1 MGQVFVIL
9 INSPCLLSN
18 ADPVESWQAIV
29 SAAKYL
35 YVALKKACVP
45 FQLVLNCCCKY
56 DQYVVQNILPVYFP
70 LSPEQKAYENTQLVI
85 APGQEPQLPKKT
97 GAVSPLPFSSG
108 NEDLFQLQSIFKY
121 KPTLTQKQKLMKDV
135 SEVDT
140 ADIKQFPMVQPL
152 YGKKYSYSV
161 ILEQL
166 QFEDNEK
173 AFNKLLRLLMAL
185 TQDCEKDE
193 TINLLLLGT
202 NYDFKVWLQSCP
214 LEMIPDWALRLDVL
228 LLQSE
233 TEVTNWVMA
242 QEWAQSIRKVT
253 FVQRL
258 TDVESLWP
266 WAKIGW
272 DLRQWEESHRQ

>member
-1 MGQVFVIL
+1 
-9 INSPCLLSN
+9 
-18 ADPVESWQAIV
+18 
-29 SAAKYL
+29 
-35 YVALKKACVP
+35 
-45 FQLVLNCCCKY
+45 
-56 DQYVVQNILPVYFP
+56 
-70 LSPEQKAYENTQLVI
+70 
-85 APGQEPQLPKKT
+85 
-97 GAVSPLPFSSG
+97 
-108 NEDLFQLQSIFKY
+108 
-121 KPTLTQKQKLMKDV
+121 MKDV

-214 LEMIPDWALRLDVL
+214 LELIPDWALRLDVL